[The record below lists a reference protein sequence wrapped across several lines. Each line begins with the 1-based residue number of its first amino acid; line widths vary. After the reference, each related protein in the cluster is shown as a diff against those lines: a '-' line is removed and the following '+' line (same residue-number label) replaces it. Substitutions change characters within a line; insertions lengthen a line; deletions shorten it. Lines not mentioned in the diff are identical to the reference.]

1 MDSSELYI
9 NFHINIDVY
18 SSDVVG
24 QLGIE
29 CSQIPI
35 LGVALQDMCKVT
47 PVCCENVSILL
58 AIVYTLLT
66 LLGRTKWF
74 DQPWLLRK

>member
-1 MDSSELYI
+1 MSSFYI
-9 NFHINIDVY
+9 GIDIS

-35 LGVALQDMCKVT
+35 IGVALQDMCKVT
-47 PVCCENVSILL
+47 PVCCENVTTLL
-58 AIVYTLLT
+58 PIVYASLT
-66 LLGRTKWF
+66 LY
-74 DQPWLLRK
+74 LRLNKTV